1 MDHTV
6 ELFKCRGIHSN
17 KIPVDVLHMRI
28 YLLHE
33 VIKCSLPLAV
43 KAPRSGPHTPHFF
56 AAFICS
62 TMAMMTADAKATR
75 FLLELH
81 V

>member
-1 MDHTV
+1 MYYT
-6 ELFKCRGIHSN
+6 IHA
-17 KIPVDVLHMRI
+17 

-43 KAPRSGPHTPHFF
+43 KDPVPGPHTSIALPSSPPS
-56 AAFICS
+56 S
-62 TMAMMTADAKATR
+62 TTAMMTADAKATH

-81 V
+81 A